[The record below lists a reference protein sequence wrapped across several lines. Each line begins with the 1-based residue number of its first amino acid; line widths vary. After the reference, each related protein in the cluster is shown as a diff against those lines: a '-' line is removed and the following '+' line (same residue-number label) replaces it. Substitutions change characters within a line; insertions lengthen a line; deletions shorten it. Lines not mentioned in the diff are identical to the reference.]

1 MTGNKTE
8 RMGWKRSWPILRY
21 YPSTYMHEEREEV
34 QQVSVPRFEDGT
46 HSEYEILATLG
57 PRSTVLSEGR
67 RQTPDDFMGTS
78 EP

>member
-1 MTGNKTE
+1 
-8 RMGWKRSWPILRY
+8 
-21 YPSTYMHEEREEV
+21 MHEEREEV